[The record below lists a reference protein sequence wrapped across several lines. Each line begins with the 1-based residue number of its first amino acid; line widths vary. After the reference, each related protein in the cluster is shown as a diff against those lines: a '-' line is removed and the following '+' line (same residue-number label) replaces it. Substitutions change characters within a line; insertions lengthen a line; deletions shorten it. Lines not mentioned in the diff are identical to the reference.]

1 MFTTYGAF
9 TMIWITIIPSIIINA
24 NDCGK
29 DSIETQ
35 SKAPGQKLSYLE
47 STEQVKKERK
57 RKRCCPYN
65 FDGKLCRTVGDRV
78 LCGYNRNVGGPEN
91 DEDLV
96 LQNGCRIR
104 KGRLECG
111 YNEPPFLNSRRPPVS
126 DYALPEET
134 DNNLIELDVSSKEEK
149 IQKLNLLSTDKPKL
163 TTRCVEIKERIVCRQ
178 I

>member
-1 MFTTYGAF
+1 MVYLLL
-9 TMIWITIIPSIIINA
+9 TMIWIAVTSSIINA
-24 NDCGK
+24 YDCGDK
-29 DSIETQ
+29 DGIEKHTEQ
-35 SKAPGQKLSYLE
+35 PGQKLSNLE
-47 STEQVKKERK
+47 STEKLKKEKK

-65 FDGKLCRTVGDRV
+65 FDGKLCRAVGDRV

-91 DEDLV
+91 GDEDIV

-111 YNEPPFLNSRRPPVS
+111 YNEPPFLNSRRPPVW
-126 DYALPEET
+126 DYAMPE
-134 DNNLIELDVSSKEEK
+134 DNDKNLNELDVPSKEDK
-149 IQKLNLLSTDKPKL
+149 IQKLILLSTDMPKL